1 MKLYDAMSLVAM
13 AAHACDGLNFSF
25 QSNLNG
31 WYSCPSVP
39 LCYPG
44 FCKVPDC
51 VNPSVDMFVKRIPA
65 AKDPTTA
72 SNFWLLSDDA
82 GSSSTSLEKYMY
94 IAGLRRSTTLQR
106 KYGSLSAFSTTSAA
120 KDVATFFLDY
130 TNGAYTIVYGWN
142 YGSALAERLMHLNC
156 PQVTGYVLDDIATTS
171 GATRN
176 KSYYVSMADID
187 SGDIG
192 DAFMALCATTRE
204 CRKHFWSRSLANTL
218 QDLMTQL
225 DDEPKSACAALIT
238 KAAGDKITDPASHVL
253 TYIFTLFDVASSSTT
268 HDDDRFGSNILYLVQ
283 FSEYWEKPTPFMA
296 EMTLR
301 FTSATVSGGD
311 MASLVPLYCACSK
324 EKSAVCDHLRVGS
337 YSANGTIYEVD
348 EYCNK
353 SAKIPTQAS
362 VLFMSTK
369 LNPIAHYKYAE
380 HLMKTLDG
388 NKKELVAF
396 EYVSTGTISG
406 LELRVEEKHLCG
418 MKLLLSYVTNDDD
431 LELLDKSCVDETPQF
446 NMDMT
451 LASWYTYMKTDD
463 AYDGDYYED
472 IVDICYANLAVCL
485 DNEAILAGK
494 EPTA

>member
-31 WYSCPSVP
+31 WYSCPRYTVAINGTSDDHDAECAVFSVP

-82 GSSSTSLEKYMY
+82 GSSSTSLEKYM
-94 IAGLRRSTTLQR
+94 
-106 KYGSLSAFSTTSAA
+106 
-120 KDVATFFLDY
+120 DVATFFLDY

-253 TYIFTLFDVASSSTT
+253 
-268 HDDDRFGSNILYLVQ
+268 RN
-283 FSEYWEKPTPFMA
+283 
-296 EMTLR
+296 
-301 FTSATVSGGD
+301 
-311 MASLVPLYCACSK
+311 
-324 EKSAVCDHLRVGS
+324 
-337 YSANGTIYEVD
+337 
-348 EYCNK
+348 
-353 SAKIPTQAS
+353 
-362 VLFMSTK
+362 VLM
-369 LNPIAHYKYAE
+369 
-380 HLMKTLDG
+380 
-388 NKKELVAF
+388 
-396 EYVSTGTISG
+396 
-406 LELRVEEKHLCG
+406 
-418 MKLLLSYVTNDDD
+418 LLLLT
-431 LELLDKSCVDETPQF
+431 E
-446 NMDMT
+446 
-451 LASWYTYMKTDD
+451 KTR
-463 AYDGDYYED
+463 Y
-472 IVDICYANLAVCL
+472 I
-485 DNEAILAGK
+485 
-494 EPTA
+494 